1 VRRRVDQ
8 LIMIVFFAGGETR
21 TSSARRSVVGEVMGS
36 KVAVEALHHLKPLT
50 VGFAILLSWA
60 ASAVAQS
67 QMSGIE
73 LVTSASVSAPP
84 DTAEVVVGVTATS
97 RRADE
102 ALARARKAYAASLDV
117 VKAFGIPD
125 SGIQTNAI
133 NVRPIYPRV
142 APPSGEP
149 VKIENYTAEL
159 SVSITSKDLE
169 RFGAL
174 LEELVKNGSN
184 EVRGFSYRIS
194 DEEPFRRQAY
204 DLAIKLAKER
214 AELMASS
221 LGVKLGAP
229 ILLTTQVSEQQVGG
243 RKFSPT
249 SGSRLPLALR
259 PGNIEVKVDLRSVW
273 AIER

>member
-1 VRRRVDQ
+1 MSD
-8 LIMIVFFAGGETR
+8 FAKQFL
-21 TSSARRSVVGEVMGS
+21 ALPIIAICAAWP
-36 KVAVEALHHLKPLT
+36 VA
-50 VGFAILLSWA
+50 
-60 ASAVAQS
+60 AQS
-67 QMSGIE
+67 PASGIE
-73 LVTSASVSAPP
+73 LVTSAAVSAPP
-84 DTAEVVVGVTATS
+84 DTAEVVVGVTATA

-102 ALARARKAYAASLDV
+102 ALTRARKAYAASLDV
-117 VKAFGIPD
+117 VKTFGIPD

-133 NVRPIYPRV
+133 NVRPIYSRV

-149 VKIENYTAEL
+149 VKIENYSAEL
-159 SVSITSKDLE
+159 SVTITSKDLE

-194 DEEPFRRQAY
+194 DDEPLRRQAY
-204 DLAIKLAKER
+204 DMAIKLARER
-214 AELMASS
+214 AELMAGS
-221 LGVKLGAP
+221 LGVKLGSP
-229 ILLTTQVSEQQVGG
+229 VLLTTQVSEQNFGG
-243 RKFSPT
+243 RRFSPT